1 MVNQV
6 TASAG
11 KDDDAFPYK
20 QLAVV
25 AICRLAEPIAFT
37 SITAYTF
44 VMVKDIK
51 GEEDA
56 SFYAGLLISAFAMA
70 EASTAMIWGNISDY
84 YGRKPII
91 LVALAGTALS
101 SLIFG
106 FAKHY
111 WVALLARVVGG
122 ALNGNVA
129 VMQTMVA
136 EMIKKPEHEPS
147 AYAVQPFMWSLGSIV
162 GSALGGFTAQP
173 AKFYPHLFSPDGLFG
188 EYPYLLPNLVAVVA
202 ILIAM
207 LQGWLFL
214 EETNPRLRP
223 SLGQP
228 EQFRIEEP
236 PISERTPLFRS
247 RVRRGSAV
255 ESITVSLGRS
265 SMRSSIRDSFSFAST
280 TAPLPNDPAFDLRR
294 GSLASMVSV
303 ASFKPLSGI
312 APQISDVVI
321 EDDEDSAILQ
331 ESVTAFNKPVI
342 FWTVAL
348 VLMSYHQM
356 SFSSLY
362 PVYLLDDPH
371 KSPGHLDLVGGLG
384 LTLPKVGVFLA
395 ANSVLCLFFQGV
407 VFPMFVGKLGIWKSV
422 FSLAAIT
429 PLAHIL
435 APFVS
440 TLPNP
445 GLGLWALLALQSF
458 TCIIMFPSLLILL
471 KNATESPLVLGKVN
485 GLAMSGCSAARTV
498 APPLGGIIY
507 SSLGSAAAWWSCAII
522 SIAAIVQLFFAPR
535 PEEDNTTI
543 LRRASVVV
551 EAPPMADHVRD

>member
-1 MVNQV
+1 MVTQV
-6 TASAG
+6 SATTG
-11 KDDDAFPYK
+11 NDDDAFPYK

-70 EASTAMIWGNISDY
+70 EASTAMIWGNISDR

-101 SLIFG
+101 SLLFG
-106 FAKHY
+106 FAKRY

-136 EMIKKPEHEPS
+136 EMIKNPAHEPS
-147 AYAVQPFMWSLGSIV
+147 AYAVQPFMWSLGSIA

-173 AKFYPHLFSPDGLFG
+173 AKFYPHLFSPEGLFG

-214 EETNPRLRP
+214 EETNPRLKP
-223 SLGQP
+223 KLDQP
-228 EQFRIEEP
+228 EQSRIDDGP
-236 PISERTPLFRS
+236 VSERTPLFRP
-247 RVRRGSAV
+247 RGRRESAV
-255 ESITVSLGRS
+255 ESIAVSLGRS
-265 SMRSSIRDSFSFAST
+265 SMRGSIRESFSYAANS
-280 TAPLPNDPAFDLRR
+280 APLPNDPAFDLRR
-294 GSLASMVSV
+294 GSLASMVSIG
-303 ASFKPLSGI
+303 SFKRLAGM
-312 APQISDVVI
+312 APQISDVVV
-321 EDDEDSAILQ
+321 EDEEDPDTEQ
-331 ESVTAFNKPVI
+331 SVTAFNKPVI
-342 FWTVAL
+342 FWTIAL

-356 SFSSLY
+356 SFYSLY
-362 PVYLLDDPH
+362 PVYMLDDPH
-371 KSPGHLDLVGGLG
+371 QPPRHLDLIGGLG
-384 LTLPKVGVFLA
+384 LTLPKVGTFLA
-395 ANSVLCLFFQGV
+395 VNSILSLFFQGV
-407 VFPMFVGKLGIWKSV
+407 LFPIFVSKLGVWKAV
-422 FSLAAIT
+422 FTLVSIAPI
-429 PLAHIL
+429 AHIL

-440 TLPNP
+440 ILPNP
-445 GLGLWALLALQSF
+445 GWGLWALLALQSF
-458 TCIIMFPSLLILL
+458 TCIIIFPSLLILL

-485 GLAMSGCSAARTV
+485 GLAMSACSAARTV

-507 SSLGSAAAWWSCAII
+507 SSLGSAAGWWSCAII

-535 PEEDNTTI
+535 PKEDNAAI

-551 EAPPMADHVRD
+551 EAPPMADHARD